1 MAEGNT
7 DLSLGLVC
15 PLGIQIESVS
25 RYWRLT
31 PRNGTGAEVGR
42 VLRGSQEG
50 GKSGL
55 LDGSGEFSG
64 NGGGAGGQAPAR
76 GLLQGQGGDGPDTR
90 CLLTQLDLM
99 RTDMEGTVHS
109 LS

>member
-1 MAEGNT
+1 MAEGDT

-15 PLGIQIESVS
+15 PLGIQIECFQVLEADTKE
-25 RYWRLT
+25 WKW
-31 PRNGTGAEVGR
+31 GQVGR

-50 GKSGL
+50 GKLGL
-55 LDGSGEFSG
+55 LDSSEEFSG
-64 NGGGAGGQAPAR
+64 NGGRAGEQAPAT